1 MNYLK
6 EKKIQAAAKKKVGKA
21 IIEMSEQIPSLIC
34 INMINTNIFISPG
47 ASGLA
52 EVHLQCVAYG
62 NQVTTSKG
70 DTQGILGDVVQ
81 AAAVRDLVDH
91 RVDLGCSH
99 QGSSG
104 SSPIAEGNWKSCC
117 VLRWPTSCGTA
128 LVVWLSTSKL
138 PFSCRQL
145 IKREKK
151 TQMEKANELPTFCLH
166 SLIPSPS
173 VTGEAVEHSCESTVS
188 VFASRAAQ
196 WSSQEQFRGADSL
209 SLEEAL
215 YKYLC
220 VCTI

>member
-104 SSPIAEGNWKSCC
+104 SSPIAEGN
-117 VLRWPTSCGTA
+117 
-128 LVVWLSTSKL
+128 
-138 PFSCRQL
+138 
-145 IKREKK
+145 
-151 TQMEKANELPTFCLH
+151 
-166 SLIPSPS
+166 
-173 VTGEAVEHSCESTVS
+173 
-188 VFASRAAQ
+188 
-196 WSSQEQFRGADSL
+196 
-209 SLEEAL
+209 
-215 YKYLC
+215 
-220 VCTI
+220 